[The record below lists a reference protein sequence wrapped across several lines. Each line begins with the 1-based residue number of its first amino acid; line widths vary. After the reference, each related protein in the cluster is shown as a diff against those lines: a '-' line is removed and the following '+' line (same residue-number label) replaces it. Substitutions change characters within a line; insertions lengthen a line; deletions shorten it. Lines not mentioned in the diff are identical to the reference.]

1 MLWRDYTRNTY
12 EYQYSP
18 LGQYRFVSHTHD
30 PVNAMTQFTESRD
43 TQAGNDKMLTTTI
56 CRCICVA
63 SIKTRSTSI
72 PDRPRDALCD

>member
-43 TQAGNDKMLTTTI
+43 TQAGNDKMLNHNDMS
-56 CRCICVA
+56 VY
-63 SIKTRSTSI
+63 
-72 PDRPRDALCD
+72 LCGEY